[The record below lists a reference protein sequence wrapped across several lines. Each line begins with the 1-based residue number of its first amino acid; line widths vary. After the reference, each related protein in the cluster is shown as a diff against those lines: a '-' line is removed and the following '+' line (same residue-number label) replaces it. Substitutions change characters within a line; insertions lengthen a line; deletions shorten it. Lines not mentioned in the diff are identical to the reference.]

1 MNANKQKKLEAA
13 GWSVG
18 SAADFLALTET
29 EEILVGMRLA
39 LASPEAPVTR
49 DPTLDPPSPP

>member
-18 SAADFLALTET
+18 SASDFLALTEA

-39 LASPEAPVTR
+39 LASPEAPVT
-49 DPTLDPPSPP
+49 LDP